1 VALSRQRKRK
11 INTAIVYVVLF
22 IIGITIL
29 VPFFWMV
36 STSFKPKPEILT
48 RDVRLLPQ
56 EPTLDPYK
64 TVFSRVPYW
73 INLFNSFFISSMTTA
88 IAIFLAT
95 MTGYGIAKYNSKGL
109 NIIFVFILTALMIPP
124 FVIAIPLYL
133 VAARMGLVNSLI
145 AVIIPFGVSNFGI
158 FLMRQFC
165 LSIPDDLLAA
175 SRIDGASEFRTFTQ
189 IVFPTVA
196 SGWAALGVLKFL
208 MTWND
213 FFWPL
218 IMLTREYKMTLQV
231 MLAQSIDF
239 EMGVDYGFVM
249 ALTTLMVVPI
259 LIIFLF
265 FQRRIIEGVSLS
277 GMKG

>member
-1 VALSRQRKRK
+1 M
-11 INTAIVYVVLF
+11 VLF